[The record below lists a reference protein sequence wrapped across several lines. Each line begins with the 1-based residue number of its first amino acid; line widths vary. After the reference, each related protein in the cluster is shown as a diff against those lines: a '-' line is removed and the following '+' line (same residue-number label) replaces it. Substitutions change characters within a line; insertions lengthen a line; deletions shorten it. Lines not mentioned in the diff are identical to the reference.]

1 MTLHP
6 YTSDAIQLLKKMIS
20 IRSFSREEKDV
31 ADMFEQFLKSSGLN
45 SFRKGNNLW
54 VKSKNFSPDKPT
66 ILLNSHLDT
75 VKPSS
80 AWTYDP
86 FLPTETGDDIFGLG
100 SNDAGASVVS
110 LLAVFRKLDETSQNY
125 NLIFSATAE
134 EEISGD
140 SGVASILPDLGS
152 IDLGIVGEPTQMQM
166 AVAEK
171 GLMVID
177 GEVEGRSGHAA
188 RGEGVNAIYEAL
200 PVLDWFRTYQF
211 PEKSEFLGPVKMTVT
226 GVQAGSQHNVIP
238 DVCKFMVDV
247 RVNEFYTN
255 EELFQLI
262 QQKVCCMLKAR
273 SFRLNS
279 SSIPVDHPLVLRGE
293 QLKLSKYGSPT
304 TSDQARMPF
313 TTIKIGPGD
322 SARSHTADEF
332 IGKSEIV
339 EGIDTYFSLL
349 NGLNIHPIWND

>member
-1 MTLHP
+1 MTFHP
-6 YTSDAIQLLKKMIS
+6 YTSDAIYLLKEMIS
-20 IRSFSREEKDV
+20 IPSLSREEKDV
-31 ADMFEQFLKSSGLN
+31 ADMMADFLTSKNLRPE
-45 SFRKGNNLW
+45 RKGNNLW
-54 VKSKNFSPDKPT
+54 VRSKNFSSDKPT

-80 AWTYDP
+80 AWTFNP
-86 FLPTETGDDIFGLG
+86 FEPAENQDCIFGLG

-110 LLAVFRKLDETSQNY
+110 LLAAFRRLNEIPQSY

-134 EEISGD
+134 EEVSGD
-140 SGVASILPDLGS
+140 EGIASVLDELGV

-171 GLMVID
+171 GLMVLD
-177 GEVEGRSGHAA
+177 GEVTGRSGHAA
-188 RGEGVNAIYEAL
+188 REEGVNAIYEAM
-200 PVLDWFRTYQF
+200 PVIDWFRTYVF
-211 PEKSEFLGPVKMTVT
+211 PEQSEFLGPVKMTVT
-226 GVQAGSQHNVIP
+226 GIQAGSQHNVVP

-247 RVNEFYTN
+247 RVNEFYRN
-255 EELFQLI
+255 EDLFDLI
-262 QQKVCCMLKAR
+262 QGQVHCQLRAR

-279 SSIPVDHPLVLRGE
+279 SSISVKHPLVKRGE
-293 QLKLSKYGSPT
+293 QMQLQKYGSPT

-332 IGKSEIV
+332 ICKTEIV
-339 EGIDTYFSLL
+339 NGIDIYFNLL
-349 NGLNIHPIWND
+349 DGLNINSV

>member
-6 YTSDAIQLLKKMIS
+6 YTADAIQLLKQMIA
-20 IRSFSREEKDV
+20 IRSFSGEEKDV
-31 ADMFEQFLKSSGLN
+31 ADLFEQFLKSKGLN
-45 SFRKGNNLW
+45 PERKGHNLW
-54 VKSKNFSPDKPT
+54 VKSQNFSPDKPT

-86 FLPTETGDDIFGLG
+86 FCPTEKDDCIFGLG

-110 LLAVFRKLDETSQNY
+110 LLAVFRRLNETLQNY
-125 NLIFSATAE
+125 NFIFSATAE
-134 EEISGD
+134 EEVSGD
-140 SGVASILPDLGS
+140 GGVASILGDLGR

-177 GEVEGRSGHAA
+177 GEVKGRSGHAA
-188 RGEGVNAIYEAL
+188 REEGINAIYEAL
-200 PVLDWFRTYQF
+200 PVLDWFRTFQF
-211 PEKSEFLGPVKMTVT
+211 SEKSEFLGPVKMTVT
-226 GVQAGSQHNVIP
+226 GIQAGLQHNVVP

-247 RVNEFYTN
+247 RVNEFYRN

-262 QQKVCCMLKAR
+262 QQKVPGDLKAR

-279 SSIPVDHPLVLRGE
+279 SFIPVGHPLVLRGE

-322 SARSHTADEF
+322 SARSHTVDEF
-332 IGKSEIV
+332 IGKREIV
-339 EGIDTYFSLL
+339 EGIDIYFRLL
-349 NGLNIHPIWND
+349 NGLNIHSI